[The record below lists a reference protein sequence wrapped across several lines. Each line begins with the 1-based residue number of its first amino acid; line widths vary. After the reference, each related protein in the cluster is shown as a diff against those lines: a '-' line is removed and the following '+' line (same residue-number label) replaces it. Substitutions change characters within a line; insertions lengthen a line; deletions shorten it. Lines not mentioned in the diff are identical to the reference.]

1 LKVKPLQLAIPS
13 FRRHGYGNWGFFLA
27 SPVSIDRT
35 ELESI
40 ALPNDLQAL
49 AHEQLF
55 KAFIFQEKI
64 AQIRHDV
71 TVHTLDCPQLFYYLL
86 NPHFDPLEADD
97 VDTTIDFI
105 DIQETSKGLLATRD
119 LLKLE
124 SLARVWLEE
133 LYQSQ
138 RFPENNPDITKLLPV
153 QHRYHSPKMTKEWL
167 AYLKQLLSEIDL
179 SRLLNSLLERSQEL
193 PPQIARDLKQLA
205 ENLRT
210 GKPLPNLPPKT
221 AEFVMMLSVTLL
233 MANLVT
239 PDAIFAKGSYSSGSS
254 GYSSGSGG
262 YSSGESIYVGDVNW
276 QAKFWGL
283 VFTVGGI
290 AWLVNIFTRSR
301 QE

>member
-1 LKVKPLQLAIPS
+1 
-13 FRRHGYGNWGFFLA
+13 
-27 SPVSIDRT
+27 
-35 ELESI
+35 
-40 ALPNDLQAL
+40 
-49 AHEQLF
+49 
-55 KAFIFQEKI
+55 
-64 AQIRHDV
+64 
-71 TVHTLDCPQLFYYLL
+71 
-86 NPHFDPLEADD
+86 
-97 VDTTIDFI
+97 
-105 DIQETSKGLLATRD
+105 
-119 LLKLE
+119 
-124 SLARVWLEE
+124 
-133 LYQSQ
+133 
-138 RFPENNPDITKLLPV
+138 
-153 QHRYHSPKMTKEWL
+153 
-167 AYLKQLLSEIDL
+167 
-179 SRLLNSLLERSQEL
+179 LNSLLERSQEL

-290 AWLVNIFTRSR
+290 AWLVNIFNRSR